1 MCTFE
6 ARMTNETDMPNPYF
20 SFKRFTVY
28 HDKCAMKVGTDGVL
42 LGAWTHVDTSQ
53 RILDIGTGSG
63 LVALMLAQRCEA
75 SITAIDIDSE
85 AVEQAQINID
95 ASDWKE
101 RLEVYHTALCK
112 FSPEHL
118 FDTIVSNPPY
128 FVDSLKC
135 SDIQRNT
142 ARHNDTLTSEQL
154 FGNVSRMLCLEGE
167 FSLVLPFEQPESAI
181 SIGEKYGLYPT
192 RHTRVITRPGLPP
205 KRSLLAF
212 KKHPEEYIPQD
223 LVIELER
230 HVYSKE
236 YIALTKEF
244 YLKM

>member
-1 MCTFE
+1 
-6 ARMTNETDMPNPYF
+6 MPTPYF
-20 SFKRFTVY
+20 SFKKFTVY

-42 LGAWTHVDTSQ
+42 LGAWTNVNTSQ
-53 RILDIGTGSG
+53 KILDIGTGSG

-85 AVEQAQINID
+85 AVEQTKINIE
-95 ASDWKE
+95 ASNWKD
-101 RLEVYHTALCK
+101 RMEVFHTDLCN
-112 FSPEHL
+112 FSPQYQ

-135 SDIQRNT
+135 DDIQRNT

-154 FGNVSRMLCLEGE
+154 FENVSRMLCHEGE
-167 FSLVLPFEQPESAI
+167 FSLILPFEQTDSAI
-181 SIGEKYGLYPT
+181 SIAEKYGLYPT

-212 KKHPEEYIPQD
+212 KKHSEEYVSQD

-230 HVYSKE
+230 HVYSAE

>member
-1 MCTFE
+1 
-6 ARMTNETDMPNPYF
+6 MPNPYF
-20 SFKRFTVY
+20 KFKRFTVF
-28 HDKCAMKVGTDGVL
+28 HDLCAMKVGTDGVL
-42 LGAWTHVDTSQ
+42 LGAWTDVSISK

-75 SITAIDIDSE
+75 SITAIDIDAD
-85 AVEQAQINID
+85 AVRQAQINFE
-95 ASDWKE
+95 SSEWKD
-101 RLEVYHTALCK
+101 RMRVFHTDLCD
-112 FSPEHL
+112 FTPQCL

-135 SDIQRNT
+135 TDIQRNT

-154 FGNVSRMLCLEGE
+154 FGNVSRMLHPEGE
-167 FSLVLPFEQPESAI
+167 FSLILPFDQKDAI
-181 SIGEKYGLYPT
+181 IQTAEKYGLYPT
-192 RHTRVITRPGLPP
+192 RHTKVITRPGLPP

-212 KKHPEEYIPQD
+212 KKHPDNYTSQD

-230 HVYSKE
+230 HVYSEE
-236 YIALTKEF
+236 YIALTKDF

>member
-1 MCTFE
+1 
-6 ARMTNETDMPNPYF
+6 MPNPYF

-42 LGAWTHVDTSQ
+42 LGAWTNVNTSQ

-85 AVEQAQINID
+85 AVEQAQININ
-95 ASDWKE
+95 ASNWKN
-101 RLEVYHTALCK
+101 RMEVIHTDLCK
-112 FSPEHL
+112 YSPQNL

-128 FVDSLKC
+128 FIDSLKC
-135 SDIQRNT
+135 DDIQRNT

-154 FGNVSRMLCLEGE
+154 FENVSQMLCPEGE
-167 FSLVLPFEQPESAI
+167 FSLILPFEQTESAI
-181 SIGEKYGLYPT
+181 STGEKYGLHPT

-212 KKHPEEYIPQD
+212 KKRPEEYIPQD

-230 HVYSKE
+230 HVYSEE

>member
-1 MCTFE
+1 
-6 ARMTNETDMPNPYF
+6 MPNPYF

-42 LGAWTHVDTSQ
+42 LGTWTNVNTSQ

-85 AVEQAQINID
+85 AVEQAQININ
-95 ASDWKE
+95 ASNWKN
-101 RLEVYHTALCK
+101 RMEVIHTDLCK
-112 FSPEHL
+112 YSPQNL

-128 FVDSLKC
+128 FIDSLKC
-135 SDIQRNT
+135 DDIQRNT

-154 FGNVSRMLCLEGE
+154 FENVSQMLCPEGE
-167 FSLVLPFEQPESAI
+167 FSLILPFEQSESAI
-181 SIGEKYGLYPT
+181 SIAEKYGLHPT

-212 KKHPEEYIPQD
+212 KKRPEEYIPQD

-230 HVYSKE
+230 HVYSEE

>member
-1 MCTFE
+1 
-6 ARMTNETDMPNPYF
+6 MPNPYF

-42 LGAWTHVDTSQ
+42 LGAWTNVNTSQ

-85 AVEQAQINID
+85 AVEQAQININ
-95 ASDWKE
+95 ASNWKN
-101 RLEVYHTALCK
+101 RMEVIHTDLCK
-112 FSPEHL
+112 YSPQNL

-128 FVDSLKC
+128 FIDSLKC
-135 SDIQRNT
+135 DDIQRNT

-154 FGNVSRMLCLEGE
+154 FENVSQMLCPEGE
-167 FSLVLPFEQPESAI
+167 FSLILPFEQTESAI
-181 SIGEKYGLYPT
+181 STGEKYGLHPT

-212 KKHPEEYIPQD
+212 KKHPEKYIPQD

-230 HVYSKE
+230 HVYSEE

>member
-1 MCTFE
+1 
-6 ARMTNETDMPNPYF
+6 MPNPYF

-42 LGAWTHVDTSQ
+42 LGAWTNVNTSQ
-53 RILDIGTGSG
+53 KILDIGTGSG

-95 ASDWKE
+95 SSNWKN
-101 RLEVYHTALCK
+101 RMEVLHIDLCK
-112 FSPEHL
+112 FSPQSQY
-118 FDTIVSNPPY
+118 DTIVSNPPY
-128 FVDSLKC
+128 FIDSLKC
-135 SDIQRNT
+135 NDNQRNT

-154 FGNVSRMLCLEGE
+154 FENVSRILCPKGE
-167 FSLVLPFEQPESAI
+167 FSLILPFEQTESAI
-181 SIGEKYGLYPT
+181 STGEKYGLHPT

-230 HVYSKE
+230 HVYSEE

>member
-1 MCTFE
+1 
-6 ARMTNETDMPNPYF
+6 MPNPYF

-42 LGAWTHVDTSQ
+42 LGAWTNVNTSQ

-85 AVEQAQINID
+85 AVEQAQININ
-95 ASDWKE
+95 ASNWKN
-101 RLEVYHTALCK
+101 RMEVIHTDLCK
-112 FSPEHL
+112 YSPQNL

-128 FVDSLKC
+128 FIDSLKC
-135 SDIQRNT
+135 DDIQRNT

-154 FGNVSRMLCLEGE
+154 FENVSQMLCPEGE
-167 FSLVLPFEQPESAI
+167 FSLILPFEQSESAI
-181 SIGEKYGLYPT
+181 SIAEKYGLHPT

-212 KKHPEEYIPQD
+212 KKRPEEYIPQD

-230 HVYSKE
+230 HVYSEE

>member
-1 MCTFE
+1 
-6 ARMTNETDMPNPYF
+6 MPNPYF
-20 SFKRFTVY
+20 SFKKFTVY

-42 LGAWTHVDTSQ
+42 LGAWTNVNTSQ
-53 RILDIGTGSG
+53 KILDIGTGSG

-75 SITAIDIDSE
+75 SITAIDIDFE
-85 AVEQAQINID
+85 AVEQTKINIE
-95 ASDWKE
+95 ASHWKD
-101 RLEVYHTALCK
+101 RMEVFHTDLCN
-112 FSPEHL
+112 FSPQYQ

-135 SDIQRNT
+135 DDIQRNT

-154 FGNVSRMLCLEGE
+154 FENVSRMLCQEGE
-167 FSLVLPFEQPESAI
+167 FSLILPFEQTDSAI
-181 SIGEKYGLYPT
+181 SIAEKHGLYPT

-205 KRSLLAF
+205 KRSLLVF
-212 KKHPEEYIPQD
+212 KKHSEEYVSQD

-230 HVYSKE
+230 HVYSTE

>member
-1 MCTFE
+1 
-6 ARMTNETDMPNPYF
+6 MPNPYF

-42 LGAWTHVDTSQ
+42 LGAWTNVNTSQ

-85 AVEQAQINID
+85 AVEQAQININ
-95 ASDWKE
+95 ASNWKN
-101 RLEVYHTALCK
+101 RMEVIHTDLCK
-112 FSPEHL
+112 YSPQNL

-128 FVDSLKC
+128 FIDSLKC
-135 SDIQRNT
+135 DDIQRNT

-154 FGNVSRMLCLEGE
+154 FGNVSRMLCPEGE
-167 FSLVLPFEQPESAI
+167 FSLIIPFDQTESAI
-181 SIGEKYGLYPT
+181 STGEKHGLYPT
-192 RHTRVITRPGLPP
+192 KHTRVITRPGLPP

-212 KKHPEEYIPQD
+212 KKHLEEYIPQD

-230 HVYSKE
+230 HVYSE
-236 YIALTKEF
+236 DYIALTKEF

>member
-1 MCTFE
+1 M
-6 ARMTNETDMPNPYF
+6 
-20 SFKRFTVY
+20 
-28 HDKCAMKVGTDGVL
+28 
-42 LGAWTHVDTSQ
+42 DTSQ

-85 AVEQAQINID
+85 AVEQAQININ

-101 RLEVYHTALCK
+101 RMEVYHTDLCK

-154 FGNVSRMLCLEGE
+154 FGNVSRMLCEEGE
-167 FSLVLPFEQPESAI
+167 FSLVLPFEQTESAI
-181 SIGEKYGLYPT
+181 SIGEKYGLYLT
-192 RHTRVITRPGLPP
+192 RHTRVITRPGLLP

>member
-1 MCTFE
+1 
-6 ARMTNETDMPNPYF
+6 MPNPYF
-20 SFKRFTVY
+20 KFKRFTVY
-28 HDKCAMKVGTDGVL
+28 HDLCAMKVGTDGVL
-42 LGAWTHVDTSQ
+42 LGAWTDVNTSS

-75 SITAIDIDSE
+75 SITAIDIDAD
-85 AVEQAQINID
+85 AVKQAQINIE
-95 ASDWKE
+95 ASNWKE
-101 RLEVYHTALCK
+101 RMKIFHTDLCN
-112 FSPEHL
+112 FSPQSL

-154 FGNVSRMLCLEGE
+154 FENVNRMLRPGGE
-167 FSLVLPFEQPESAI
+167 FSLILPFEQTESTI
-181 SIGEKYGLYPT
+181 STAEIYGLYPT
-192 RHTRVITRPGLPP
+192 RHTRVITRAGLAP

-212 KKHPEEYIPQD
+212 KKYPEEYIPQD
-223 LVIELER
+223 LVIEFER
-230 HVYSKE
+230 HVYSAE
-236 YIALTKEF
+236 YIALTKDF

>member
-6 ARMTNETDMPNPYF
+6 ARMTNETNMPNPYF
-20 SFKRFTVY
+20 CFKRFTVY

-63 LVALMLAQRCEA
+63 LVALMLAKRCEA

-85 AVEQAQINID
+85 AVEQAQININ

-101 RLEVYHTALCK
+101 RMEVYHTDLCK

-154 FGNVSRMLCLEGE
+154 FGNVSRMLCEEGE
-167 FSLVLPFEQPESAI
+167 FSLVLPFEQTESAI

>member
-1 MCTFE
+1 
-6 ARMTNETDMPNPYF
+6 MPNPYF

-42 LGAWTHVDTSQ
+42 LGAWTNVNTSQ

-85 AVEQAQINID
+85 AVEQAQININ
-95 ASDWKE
+95 ASNWKN
-101 RLEVYHTALCK
+101 RMEVIHTDLCK
-112 FSPEHL
+112 YSPQNL

-128 FVDSLKC
+128 FIDSLKC
-135 SDIQRNT
+135 DDIQRNT

-154 FGNVSRMLCLEGE
+154 FENVSQMLCPEGE
-167 FSLVLPFEQPESAI
+167 FSLILPFEQSESAI
-181 SIGEKYGLYPT
+181 SIAEKYGLHPT

-212 KKHPEEYIPQD
+212 KKHLEEYIPQD

-230 HVYSKE
+230 HVYSEE

>member
-1 MCTFE
+1 M
-6 ARMTNETDMPNPYF
+6 RLIMPNPYF
-20 SFKRFTVY
+20 KFKRFTIY

-42 LGAWTHVDTSQ
+42 LGAWTNVNNSQ
-53 RILDIGTGSG
+53 KILDIGTGSG

-85 AVEQAQINID
+85 AVEQAQININ
-95 ASDWKE
+95 ASNWKN
-101 RLEVYHTALCK
+101 RMEVIHTDLCK
-112 FSPEHL
+112 YSPQNQ

-128 FVDSLKC
+128 FIDSLKC
-135 SDIQRNT
+135 DDIQRNT

-154 FGNVSRMLCLEGE
+154 FENVSRMLCPEGE
-167 FSLVLPFEQPESAI
+167 FSLILPFEQTESAI
-181 SIGEKYGLYPT
+181 STGEKYGLHPT

-212 KKHPEEYIPQD
+212 KKRPEEYIPQD

-230 HVYSKE
+230 HVYSEE

>member
-1 MCTFE
+1 
-6 ARMTNETDMPNPYF
+6 MPNPYF
-20 SFKRFTVY
+20 KFKRFTVY
-28 HDKCAMKVGTDGVL
+28 HDLCAMKVGTDGVL
-42 LGAWTHVDTSQ
+42 LGAWTDVNTSS

-75 SITAIDIDSE
+75 SITAIDIDAD
-85 AVEQAQINID
+85 AVKQAQINIE
-95 ASDWKE
+95 ASNWKE
-101 RLEVYHTALCK
+101 RMKIFHTDLCN
-112 FSPEHL
+112 FSPQCL

-154 FGNVSRMLCLEGE
+154 FENVSYLLCPEGE
-167 FSLVLPFEQPESAI
+167 FSLILPFEQTESAI
-181 SIGEKYGLYPT
+181 STGEKYGLYPT

-212 KKHPEEYIPQD
+212 KKHSEEYIPQN
-223 LVIELER
+223 LVIELDR
-230 HVYSKE
+230 HVYSAE

>member
-1 MCTFE
+1 
-6 ARMTNETDMPNPYF
+6 MPNPYF
-20 SFKRFTVY
+20 SFKKFTVY

-42 LGAWTHVDTSQ
+42 LGAWTNVNTSQ
-53 RILDIGTGSG
+53 KILDIGTGSG

-85 AVEQAQINID
+85 AVEQTKINIE
-95 ASDWKE
+95 ASNWKD
-101 RLEVYHTALCK
+101 RMEVFHTDLCN
-112 FSPEHL
+112 FSPQYQ

-135 SDIQRNT
+135 DDTQRNT

-154 FGNVSRMLCLEGE
+154 FGNVSQMLCQEGE
-167 FSLVLPFEQPESAI
+167 FSLIIPFEQTDSAI
-181 SIGEKYGLYPT
+181 SIAEKYELYPT
-192 RHTRVITRPGLPP
+192 RHTRIITRPGLPP

-212 KKHPEEYIPQD
+212 KKHPEKYMPQD

-230 HVYSKE
+230 HVYSAE

>member
-1 MCTFE
+1 
-6 ARMTNETDMPNPYF
+6 MPNPYF
-20 SFKRFTVY
+20 SFKKFTVY

-42 LGAWTHVDTSQ
+42 LGAWANVNTSKK
-53 RILDIGTGSG
+53 ILDIGTGSG

-75 SITAIDIDSE
+75 SITAIDIDFE
-85 AVEQAQINID
+85 AVEQTKINIE
-95 ASDWKE
+95 ASHWKD
-101 RLEVYHTALCK
+101 RMEVFHTDLCN
-112 FSPEHL
+112 FSPQYQ

-135 SDIQRNT
+135 DDIQRNT

-154 FGNVSRMLCLEGE
+154 FGNVSRMLCQEGE
-167 FSLVLPFEQPESAI
+167 FSLIIPFEQTDSAI
-181 SIGEKYGLYPT
+181 FIAEKYELHPT
-192 RHTRVITRPGLPP
+192 RHTRIITRPGLPP

-212 KKHPEEYIPQD
+212 KKHPEKYMPQD

-230 HVYSKE
+230 HVYSAE

>member
-1 MCTFE
+1 M
-6 ARMTNETDMPNPYF
+6 RLIMPNPYF
-20 SFKRFTVY
+20 KFKRFTIY

-42 LGAWTHVDTSQ
+42 LGAWTNVNTSKK
-53 RILDIGTGSG
+53 ILDIGTGCG

-75 SITAIDIDSE
+75 SITAIDIDKE
-85 AVEQAQINID
+85 AVEQAQININ
-95 ASDWKE
+95 ASNWKN
-101 RLEVYHTALCK
+101 RMEVIHTDLCK
-112 FSPEHL
+112 YSPQNQ

-128 FVDSLKC
+128 FIDSLKC
-135 SDIQRNT
+135 DDIQRNT

-154 FGNVSRMLCLEGE
+154 FKNVNRMLCPEGE
-167 FSLVLPFEQPESAI
+167 FSLILPFDQTESAI
-181 SIGEKYGLYPT
+181 STGVKHGLYPT
-192 RHTRVITRPGLPP
+192 KHTRVITRPGLPP

-230 HVYSKE
+230 HVYSE
-236 YIALTKEF
+236 DYIALTKEF

>member
-85 AVEQAQINID
+85 AVEQAQININ

-101 RLEVYHTALCK
+101 RMEVYHTDLCK

-135 SDIQRNT
+135 SDTQRNT

-154 FGNVSRMLCLEGE
+154 FGNVSRMLCEEGE
-167 FSLVLPFEQPESAI
+167 FSLVLPFEQTESAI
-181 SIGEKYGLYPT
+181 SIGEKYGRYPT

>member
-1 MCTFE
+1 
-6 ARMTNETDMPNPYF
+6 MPNPYF
-20 SFKRFTVY
+20 SFKKFTVY

-42 LGAWTHVDTSQ
+42 LGAWTNVNTSQ
-53 RILDIGTGSG
+53 KILDIGTGSG

-75 SITAIDIDSE
+75 SITAIDIDFE
-85 AVEQAQINID
+85 AVEQTKINIE
-95 ASDWKE
+95 ASHWKD
-101 RLEVYHTALCK
+101 RMEVFHTDLCN
-112 FSPEHL
+112 FSPQYQ

-135 SDIQRNT
+135 DDIQRNT

-154 FGNVSRMLCLEGE
+154 FENVSRMLCQEGE
-167 FSLVLPFEQPESAI
+167 FSLILPFEQTDSAI
-181 SIGEKYGLYPT
+181 SIAEKHGLYPT

-212 KKHPEEYIPQD
+212 KKHSEEYVSQD

-230 HVYSKE
+230 HVYSTE

>member
-1 MCTFE
+1 
-6 ARMTNETDMPNPYF
+6 MPNPYF

-42 LGAWTHVDTSQ
+42 LGAWTNVNTSQ

-85 AVEQAQINID
+85 AVEQAQININ
-95 ASDWKE
+95 ASNWKN
-101 RLEVYHTALCK
+101 RMEVIHTDLCK
-112 FSPEHL
+112 YSPQNL

-128 FVDSLKC
+128 FIDSLKC
-135 SDIQRNT
+135 DDIQRNT

-154 FGNVSRMLCLEGE
+154 FENVSQMLCPEGE
-167 FSLVLPFEQPESAI
+167 FSLILPFEQTESAI
-181 SIGEKYGLYPT
+181 STGEKYGLHPT

-230 HVYSKE
+230 HVYSE
-236 YIALTKEF
+236 DYIALTKEF

>member
-1 MCTFE
+1 
-6 ARMTNETDMPNPYF
+6 MPDPYF
-20 SFKRFTVY
+20 KFKRFTIY

-42 LGAWTHVDTSQ
+42 LGAWTNVNTSQ

-85 AVEQAQINID
+85 AVEQAQININ
-95 ASDWKE
+95 ASNWKN
-101 RLEVYHTALCK
+101 RMEVIHTDLCK
-112 FSPEHL
+112 YSPQNL

-128 FVDSLKC
+128 FIDSLKC
-135 SDIQRNT
+135 DDIQRNT

-154 FGNVSRMLCLEGE
+154 FENVSQMLCPEGE
-167 FSLVLPFEQPESAI
+167 FSLILPFEQSESAI
-181 SIGEKYGLYPT
+181 SIAEKYGLHPT

-212 KKHPEEYIPQD
+212 KKRPEEYIPQD

-230 HVYSKE
+230 HVYSEE

>member
-1 MCTFE
+1 
-6 ARMTNETDMPNPYF
+6 MTNETDMPNPYF

-101 RLEVYHTALCK
+101 RMEVSHTDLCK

-154 FGNVSRMLCLEGE
+154 FGNVSRMLCEEGE
-167 FSLVLPFEQPESAI
+167 FSLVLPFEQTESAI

>member
-1 MCTFE
+1 
-6 ARMTNETDMPNPYF
+6 MPNPYF
-20 SFKRFTVY
+20 KFKRFTIY

-42 LGAWTHVDTSQ
+42 LGAWTNVNTSKK
-53 RILDIGTGSG
+53 ILDIGTGSG

-75 SITAIDIDSE
+75 SITAIDIDKE
-85 AVEQAQINID
+85 AVEQAQININ
-95 ASDWKE
+95 ASNWKN
-101 RLEVYHTALCK
+101 RMEVIHTDLCK
-112 FSPEHL
+112 YSPQNL

-128 FVDSLKC
+128 FIDSLKC
-135 SDIQRNT
+135 DDIQRNT

-154 FGNVSRMLCLEGE
+154 FENVSQMLCPEGE
-167 FSLVLPFEQPESAI
+167 FSLILPFEQSESAI
-181 SIGEKYGLYPT
+181 SIAEKYGLHPT

-212 KKHPEEYIPQD
+212 KKRPEEYIPQD

-230 HVYSKE
+230 HVYSEE

>member
-1 MCTFE
+1 
-6 ARMTNETDMPNPYF
+6 MPNPYF

-42 LGAWTHVDTSQ
+42 LGAWTNVNTSQ

-85 AVEQAQINID
+85 AIEQAQININ
-95 ASDWKE
+95 ASNWKN
-101 RLEVYHTALCK
+101 RMEVIHTDLCK
-112 FSPEHL
+112 YSPQNL

-128 FVDSLKC
+128 FIDSLKC
-135 SDIQRNT
+135 DDIQRNT

-154 FGNVSRMLCLEGE
+154 FENVSQMLCPEGE
-167 FSLVLPFEQPESAI
+167 FSLILPFEQTESAI
-181 SIGEKYGLYPT
+181 STGEKYGLHPT

-230 HVYSKE
+230 HVYSE
-236 YIALTKEF
+236 DYIALTKEF